1 MLDIQAGNVNAEAGD
16 VNVNVNAE
24 CKCLKGAEP
33 GRRPGERLF
42 SLMLDPRVQKTEIF

>member
-16 VNVNVNAE
+16 VNVNAE

-33 GRRPGERLF
+33 GRRPGERL
-42 SLMLDPRVQKTEIF
+42 